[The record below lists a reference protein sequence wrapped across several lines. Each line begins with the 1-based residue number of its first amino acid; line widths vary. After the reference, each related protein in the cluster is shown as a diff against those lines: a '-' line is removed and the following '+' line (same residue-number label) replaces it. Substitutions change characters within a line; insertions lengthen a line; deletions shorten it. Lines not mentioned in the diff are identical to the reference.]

1 VVIGSFATNGF
12 VATGKETIE
21 KPRVILG
28 HSKIELNRSMTVGV
42 QVDRVIRDLFINN
55 STFDVRGPADRIPKN
70 SSEVFPYAEGNRV
83 REMMNWAG
91 VKVLPL
97 TPCRAKKVGDD
108 SYYAADG
115 QGKFPFLISPSKITF
130 PPFSKTVFR
139 PKKGSN
145 ETADLICPETHG
157 FNMIAEQAYLHR
169 RDINLAVACM
179 DLPAKAQAALY
190 LAKNGIDIYAPCDRM
205 ASLLLN
211 YKKLGINATIL
222 GSAPIRQTESG
233 AVIGDQPVA
242 ISLNEPIVAEYAN
255 RNDTSDQYC
264 DAPWRY
270 FTRLNQIYGLNL
282 TILRVSANTGEAGKI
297 VRKAEEIKAHVIG
310 VRICTDQDY
319 KPVAEWLKEDQRNR
333 AVLLHSAAYEPGIAL
348 FKEFPKQ
355 TTFGDLDPVIERADS
370 KHSLTDFSSVR
381 ANDSYTYEKKSTLT
395 KEQIASKLNKLLMKG
410 PSVLFPQDVNFF
422 FRSGENLDSSLSPQ
436 GKRSFSARYR

>member
-1 VVIGSFATNGF
+1 MVIGIVATDGF
-12 VATGKETIE
+12 VTTGNNTIA

-28 HSKIELNRSMTVGV
+28 LSKIELNRETTVGA
-42 QVDRVIRDLFINN
+42 QVDRVIRDVFLNNTSSFSIRAPADKIPNN
-55 STFDVRGPADRIPKN
+55 SSDVYPAMEGARI
-70 SSEVFPYAEGNRV
+70 

-91 VKVLPL
+91 VKVLPM
-97 TPCRAKKVGDD
+97 TPCRAKKSGPN
-108 SYYAADG
+108 YFAADG
-115 QGKFPFLISPSKITF
+115 QEHFPFLISPSKVSF
-130 PPFSKTVFR
+130 PPFSRTVFR

-169 RDINLAVACM
+169 KDINLAVACM

-190 LAKNGIDIYAPCDRM
+190 LAKNGIEIYAPCDRM
-205 ASLLLN
+205 ASLLMN
-211 YKKLGINATIL
+211 YKKLGINVTIL
-222 GSAPIRQTESG
+222 GSAPVRQTELG

-270 FTRLNQIYGLNL
+270 FTRLSRIYGLNL
-282 TILRVSANTGEAGKI
+282 SLVRVSANTGEAGKV
-297 VRKAEEIKAHVIG
+297 VRKAEEIKAYVIG
-310 VRICTDQDY
+310 VRVCTDQDY

-333 AVLLHSAAYEPGIAL
+333 AVLLHSVAYEPGDAL

-370 KHSLTDFSSVR
+370 KPSLTDFSPNQ
-381 ANDSYTYEKKSTLT
+381 ANDSYTYKKISALT
-395 KEQIASKLNKLLMKG
+395 KEEIASKLNKLLMKG
-410 PSVLFPQDVNFF
+410 PRFLVPQVFDLFYK
-422 FRSGENLDSSLSPQ
+422 SGESLDSSLSPP
-436 GKRSFSARYR
+436 